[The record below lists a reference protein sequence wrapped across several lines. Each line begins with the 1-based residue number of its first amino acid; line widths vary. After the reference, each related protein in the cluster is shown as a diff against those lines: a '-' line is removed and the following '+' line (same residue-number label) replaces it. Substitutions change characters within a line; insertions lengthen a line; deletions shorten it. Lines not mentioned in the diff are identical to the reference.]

1 MLVRLDDLD
10 LTDPAVRENWYLAYD
25 TLRDQAPVWRSPSGD
40 YVLTRY
46 REVHLVL
53 RQSRLADLRLTPG
66 ANDFSHQPG
75 FVLRALRSLHIS
87 FRSA

>member
-10 LTDPAVRENWYLAYD
+10 LTDPAVQENWYLAYD
-25 TLRDQAPVWRSPSGD
+25 ALRDQAPVW
-40 YVLTRY
+40 
-46 REVHLVL
+46 
-53 RQSRLADLRLTPG
+53 SRLADLRLTLG
-66 ANDFSHQPG
+66 ANDFSQQPS

>member
-10 LTDPAVRENWYLAYD
+10 LTDPAVQENWYLAIRHRFA
-25 TLRDQAPVWRSPSGD
+25 TGAPVW
-40 YVLTRY
+40 
-46 REVHLVL
+46 
-53 RQSRLADLRLTPG
+53 QSRLADLRLTPG

>member
-10 LTDPAVRENWYLAYD
+10 LTDPAVQENWYLAYD
-25 TLRDQAPVWRSPSGD
+25 TLRDQAPVW
-40 YVLTRY
+40 
-46 REVHLVL
+46 
-53 RQSRLADLRLTPG
+53 SRLADLRLTPG